1 MQIKKTVYEEIT
13 WERVKALAT
22 SGEAA
27 KALAIHDEITMTL
40 AGGQTVTAEV
50 AAHLHATED
59 KPAGVRF
66 VFKDCL
72 PDPHKM
78 NEEAT
83 NRGGYK
89 ASEGRRHVLEDI
101 YPKLPADLRAVIRPR
116 KITEII
122 RGGTLVYED
131 PLWLPSETDIFGR
144 GSASWQE
151 GAADG
156 PDDFQLPIFQTERD
170 RVKLC
175 GDRGTYP
182 YWCRSVYSSY
192 TTRFCLVYTD
202 GSANN
207 NNAYDS
213 YGVAPGFDL

>member
-13 WERVKALAT
+13 WERAKALAT

-27 KALAIHDEITMTL
+27 KALALHDAITMTL
-40 AGGQTVTAEV
+40 ADGQTVTVEV
-50 AAHLHATED
+50 AAHLPATED

-66 VFKDCL
+66 MFKDCL
-72 PDPHKM
+72 PDTHKM

-116 KITEII
+116 KITEIT

-131 PLWLPSETDIFGR
+131 PLWLPSETDMFGR
-144 GSASWQE
+144 GPESWQN
-151 GAADG
+151 GAVDG
-156 PDDFQLPIFQTERD
+156 PEDFQLPIFTTERD
-170 RVKLC
+170 RVKQRQ
-175 GDRGTYP
+175 GYGTTP
-182 YWCRSVYSSY
+182 YWCRSVRSSY
-192 TTRFCLVYTD
+192 GDRFCRVYTD
-202 GSANN
+202 GSAGTNY
-207 NNAYDS
+207 ADGS
-213 YGVAPGFDL
+213 WALAPGFDL

>member
-1 MQIKKTVYEEIT
+1 MQIKKTVFEETT
-13 WERVKALAT
+13 WEKIKALAV

-27 KALAIHDEITMTL
+27 KALALHDEITMTL
-40 AGGQTVTAEV
+40 ADGQTVTVEV
-50 AAHLHATED
+50 AAHLPATED

-66 VFKDCL
+66 MFKDCL
-72 PDPHKM
+72 PDTHKM

-116 KITEII
+116 KITEIT

-131 PLWLPSETDIFGR
+131 PLWLPSETDMFGR

-156 PDDFQLPIFQTERD
+156 PDDFQLPIFQTERN

-182 YWCRSVYSSY
+182 YWCRSVSSGSSY
-192 TTRFCLVYTD
+192 IFCRVYSD
-202 GSANN
+202 GSADNYS
-207 NNAYDS
+207 AHYS
-213 YGVAPGFDL
+213 WALAPGFDL

>member
-1 MQIKKTVYEEIT
+1 MQIKKTVFEETT
-13 WERVKALAT
+13 WEKIKALAV

-27 KALAIHDEITMTL
+27 KALALHDEITMTL
-40 AGGQTVTAEV
+40 ADGQTVTVEV
-50 AAHLHATED
+50 AAHLPATED

-66 VFKDCL
+66 MFKDCL
-72 PDPHKM
+72 PDTHKM

-116 KITEII
+116 KITEIT

-131 PLWLPSETDIFGR
+131 PLWLPSETDMFGR

-156 PDDFQLPIFQTERD
+156 PDDFQLPIFQTERN

-192 TTRFCLVYTD
+192 SSIFCLVSTA
-202 GSANN
+202 GSAGYGS
-207 NNAYDS
+207 AYYS
-213 YGVAPGFDL
+213 WALAPGFDL

>member
-1 MQIKKTVYEEIT
+1 MQIKKTVFEETT
-13 WERVKALAT
+13 WEKIKALAV

-27 KALAIHDEITMTL
+27 KALALHDEITMTL
-40 AGGQTVTAEV
+40 ADGQTVTVEV
-50 AAHLHATED
+50 AAHLPATED

-66 VFKDCL
+66 MFKDCL
-72 PDPHKM
+72 PDTHKM

-116 KITEII
+116 KITEIT

-131 PLWLPSETDIFGR
+131 PLWLPSETDMFGR

-156 PDDFQLPIFQTERD
+156 PDDFQLPIFQTERN

-182 YWCRSVYSSY
+182 YWCRSVYSSNRN
-192 TTRFCLVYTD
+192 RFCRVNSD
-202 GSANN
+202 GSAYR
-207 NNAYDS
+207 NNANDS
-213 YGVAPGFDL
+213 RGVAPGFDL

>member
-13 WERVKALAT
+13 WERVKAMAT

-27 KALAIHDEITMTL
+27 KALPLHAEIDL
-40 AGGQTVTAEV
+40 ILEGGETAVVEV
-50 AAHLHATED
+50 AAHLPATED

-72 PDPHKM
+72 PEPHRM
-78 NEEAT
+78 NNDWT
-83 NRGGYK
+83 NAGGYK

-101 YPKLPADLRAVIRPR
+101 FPRLPADLRALIRPR
-116 KITEII
+116 KITEIT
-122 RGGTLVYED
+122 RDGTLVYED
-131 PLWLPSETDIFGR
+131 PLWLPSETDMFGR
-144 GSASWQE
+144 GAASWQE

-156 PDDFQLPIFQTERD
+156 PDDFQLPIFENERD

-175 GDRGTYP
+175 GTHGTFP
-182 YWCRSVYSSY
+182 YWLRSVHATSSNN
-192 TTRFCLVYTD
+192 FCRVNTD
-202 GSANN
+202 GSASGSG
-207 NNAYDS
+207 ARYS

>member
-1 MQIKKTVYEEIT
+1 MQIKKTVYEETT
-13 WERVKALAT
+13 WEQLKDLAT

-27 KALAIHDEITMTL
+27 KVLALHDEITL
-40 AGGQTVTAEV
+40 ALADGETVTVEV
-50 AAHLHATED
+50 AAHLPATED

-72 PDPHKM
+72 KEPHRM
-78 NEEAT
+78 NEYPT
-83 NRGGYK
+83 NTGGYQ

-116 KITEII
+116 KITEIT

-131 PLWLPSETDIFGR
+131 PMWLPSETDIFGR
-144 GSASWQE
+144 GPASWQE

-170 RVKLC
+170 RVKQRP
-175 GDRGTYP
+175 GYGTTP
-182 YWCRSVYSSY
+182 YWLRSVYAGHSY
-192 TTRFCLVYTD
+192 YFCLVNTG
-202 GSANN
+202 GSANGI
-207 NNAYDS
+207 NAYYS

>member
-13 WERVKALAT
+13 WEQVKALAT

-27 KALAIHDEITMTL
+27 KALPLHAEIDL
-40 AGGQTVTAEV
+40 ILEGGETAVVEV
-50 AAHLHATED
+50 AAHLPATED

-72 PDPHKM
+72 REPHNM
-78 NEEAT
+78 NEYPT
-83 NRGGYK
+83 NTGGYQ

-101 YPKLPADLRAVIRPR
+101 LPRLPADLRALIRPR
-116 KITEII
+116 KITEIT

-131 PLWLPSETDIFGR
+131 PLWLPSETDMFGR
-144 GSASWQE
+144 GAASWQE

-156 PDDFQLPIFQTERD
+156 PDDFQLPIFENERD

-175 GDRGTYP
+175 GTRGTFP
-182 YWCRSVYSSY
+182 YWLRSVRADYSY
-192 TTRFCLVYTD
+192 DFCLVHTD
-202 GSANN
+202 GGAYGGSAHWSN
-207 NNAYDS
+207 
-213 YGVAPGFDL
+213 GVAPGFDL

>member
-1 MQIKKTVYEEIT
+1 MQIKKTVYEETT
-13 WERVKALAT
+13 WERVKSLAT

-27 KALAIHDEITMTL
+27 KAMALHDEITLTL
-40 AGGQTVTAEV
+40 ADGETVTVEV
-50 AAHLHATED
+50 AAHLPATED

-72 PDPHKM
+72 PDTHKM
-78 NEEAT
+78 NEKAT
-83 NRGGYK
+83 NWGGYK

-116 KITEII
+116 KITEIT
-122 RGGTLVYED
+122 RDGTLVYED
-131 PLWLPSETDIFGR
+131 PLWLPSETDMFGR

-192 TTRFCLVYTD
+192 SNNFCLVYTD
-202 GSANN
+202 GSAYGY
-207 NNAYDS
+207 NAHGS